1 MPTPYKNEFQL
12 SDAQRDAVVYAGSAL
27 VVAGAGSGKTRTL
40 TAKIAHLIHSGHSS
54 RRILGITFTNKAAGE
69 MKQRL
74 MEMTGFPME
83 EFPWVRTFHSA
94 SFKILRQHC
103 RLLGYSPPIQ
113 IFAEYQQQK
122 LLKEILIRLNIDKK
136 FLSSIIS
143 QISGA
148 KNSGDPED
156 YLIRSGRKSYLRL
169 EDVYHLYEKELF
181 AKNAVDF
188 DNILLMTRNL
198 LRDHPEVREQY
209 QRCFSYVLVD
219 EYQDTNDIQED
230 LTGLL
235 LGDGH
240 IFCVGDDW
248 QAIYGFR
255 GSNVNHFLRFTE
267 KYPSARIFRLEEN
280 YRSAGEIV
288 LAANDLIRHNARRME
303 KECYSSRTG
312 GRIKIE
318 HFFSDDEEA
327 EWVAGQIRALQR
339 KKIPCGKM
347 AVLYRT
353 KFCSYPF
360 EKMFRSNGIPYRMLG
375 SKGFFERKEI
385 LDITCYLTA
394 AVFEKDDASV
404 ERIMNIPKRGIGPGT
419 IAKIRGMGQEDDGLQ
434 AAIRRSVAASLLS
447 GKNYRALRGLV
458 DLIDR
463 IRDMRPDAA
472 IRQVLDETGYLEYLR
487 GYSKTADDYTTRVE
501 NIEQLIYSASQHA
514 SLLDYLEEAA
524 LIREDR
530 EESEDADSG
539 VSLSTIHASKGLE
552 YQVVFVVGCEE
563 NLLPHWKAKEN
574 PGEVDEE
581 RRLMYVAMTRAE
593 NYLYLTSAGYRKG
606 QYNPRSRF
614 VDEIASSV

>member
-1 MPTPYKNEFQL
+1 MTSEFQL
-12 SDAQRDAVVYAGSAL
+12 SDAQREAVVYDGAAL

-40 TAKIAHLIHSGHSS
+40 TAKIAHLIHSGHSP

-74 MEMTGFPME
+74 VELTGLPVDD
-83 EFPWVRTFHSA
+83 FPWVRTFHSA
-94 SFKILRQHC
+94 SFKILKQHC

-122 LLKEILIRLNIDKK
+122 LLKEILARLNIDKK
-136 FLSSIIS
+136 FLSTIIS

-148 KNSGDPED
+148 KNSGDPEA
-156 YLIRSGRKSYLRL
+156 YLDRSVKKSYLRL
-169 EDVYHLYEKELF
+169 DDVYHLYEKELF

-188 DNILLMTRNL
+188 DNILMMTRNL
-198 LRDHPEVREQY
+198 LRDHSEVRNQY
-209 QRCFSYVLVD
+209 QRFFSYVLVD
-219 EYQDTNDIQED
+219 EYQDTNDLQED

-235 LGDGH
+235 LGKGH

-267 KYPSARIFRLEEN
+267 KHSSARVFRLEEN
-280 YRSAGEIV
+280 YRSAEEIV
-288 LAANDLIRHNARRME
+288 LAANGLIRHNTRRME
-303 KECYSSRTG
+303 KECYSSKTG
-312 GRIKIE
+312 GKIKIE

-327 EWVAGQIRALQR
+327 EWVAGQIRTLQR
-339 KKIPCGKM
+339 KKIPCGKI

-360 EKMFRSNGIPYRMLG
+360 EKIFRSNGIPYQMLG
-375 SKGFFERKEI
+375 SKGFFDRKEI

-394 AVFEKDDASV
+394 AVFEKDDAAV

-419 IAKIRGMGQEDDGLQ
+419 ISKIRGMGQEGDGLQ
-434 AAIRRSVAASLLS
+434 TAVRRAVAESLLS
-447 GKNYRALRGLV
+447 GKNYGALKSLV

-463 IRDMRPDAA
+463 IRDMPPDAA
-472 IRQVLDETGYLEYLR
+472 IREVIADTGYLEYLR
-487 GYSKTADDYTTRVE
+487 AYAKTPDDYTTRVE
-501 NIEQLIYSASQHA
+501 NIEQLIYSASQHD

-524 LIREDR
+524 LIKEDR
-530 EESEDADSG
+530 EESDDTEIG

-552 YQVVFVVGCEE
+552 YHVVFVVGCEE
-563 NLLPHWKAKEN
+563 NLLPHWKSKET

>member
-1 MPTPYKNEFQL
+1 MTNEFQL
-12 SDAQRDAVVYAGSAL
+12 SEAQRDAVVYDGAAL

-40 TAKIAHLIHSGHSS
+40 TAKIVHLIHSGHSS

-74 MEMTGFPME
+74 MEMTGLPME

-94 SFKILRQHC
+94 SFTILKQHC

-136 FLSSIIS
+136 FLSTIIS

-156 YLIRSGRKSYLRL
+156 YLIRSGRKSYLRI

-209 QRCFSYVLVD
+209 QRFFSYVLVD

-235 LGDGH
+235 LGEGH

-280 YRSAGEIV
+280 YRSAEEIV
-288 LAANDLIRHNARRME
+288 LAANDLIRHNTRRME
-303 KECYSSRTG
+303 KECYSSKTG

-327 EWVAGQIRALQR
+327 EWVAGQIRSLQR
-339 KKIPCGKM
+339 KKIPCRKM

-385 LDITCYLTA
+385 LDITCYLSA

-419 IAKIRGMGQEDDGLQ
+419 IAKIRGMGQQNDGLQ
-434 AAIRRSVAASLLS
+434 AAIRRAVGTSLLS
-447 GKNYRALRGLV
+447 GKNYGALRGLV

-514 SLLDYLEEAA
+514 GLLDYLEEAA

-563 NLLPHWKAKEN
+563 NLLPHWKAKET